1 MCRSWRAK
9 TALLG
14 LIALPEWGLITKPGG
29 ACKAGFGP
37 VRAKM
42 PQQGPPLCVA
52 PRTCPLLY
60 LPAPEKSP
68 GTADFEAG
76 WLTGRRN
83 RLRRM
88 SETSNPAVEAI
99 EEEAQRRKPGK
110 GVGPLLRLLPFLASY
125 RGMVVLAFAALVAA
139 TLATLAIPMASRR
152 LIDNGFSRENA
163 AFIDQYFLALVLVA
177 LVLGAASAARFYFV
191 SWLGERVVA
200 DLRQSVYA
208 HVLTLSPSFFEL
220 TRTGEVLSRLTAD
233 TTLIKTVVGS
243 SASIALRNLFLFFGA
258 VAMMVATSPYLSGM
272 VLLAIPAILLPLIVF
287 GRWVRRLSR
296 SAQDR
301 LADTS
306 AFGTESLNAIQIV
319 QAFTHEEI
327 DRARFATHVEH
338 TFETSRS
345 RILARAVLTAL
356 VFFFGLSSVVGV
368 LWVGANAVL
377 AETMSGGELLEFI
390 LYAVFAATAIAALSE
405 IWGDM
410 QMAAGATE
418 RLMELLDIEP
428 EIAAPPVPAPLPAP
442 RGELSFDNVTFSYPS
457 RPGVSALNGF
467 SLAVRSG
474 ETVALVGPSGAGK
487 STVFQLLLR
496 FYDPQS
502 GRVMLDGVDLAD
514 ADPQDVRSRL
524 AVVPQETVVFGT
536 SVAENIRYGRPQASD
551 EEVRA
556 AARAAR
562 IDDFIVQ
569 LPQGYETQVGERGIM
584 LSGGQ
589 RQRIAIARAILRDAP
604 VLLLDE
610 ATSAL
615 DAESETL
622 VQQALE
628 RLMQGRTTLVIAHRL
643 ATVLKADRIIVME
656 EGRVAASGTHDELIR
671 QGGLYA
677 RLARLQFADGGGWR
691 TVNEEKSAAS
701 GGKI

>member
-1 MCRSWRAK
+1 
-9 TALLG
+9 
-14 LIALPEWGLITKPGG
+14 
-29 ACKAGFGP
+29 
-37 VRAKM
+37 
-42 PQQGPPLCVA
+42 
-52 PRTCPLLY
+52 
-60 LPAPEKSP
+60 
-68 GTADFEAG
+68 
-76 WLTGRRN
+76 
-83 RLRRM
+83 M
-88 SETSNPAVEAI
+88 SETSNPVVEAI
-99 EEEAQRRKPGK
+99 EEEAQRRKPAR
-110 GVGPLLRLLPFLASY
+110 GVGPLLRLVPFLGRY
-125 RGMVVLAFAALVAA
+125 RVMVALAFVALVAA

-152 LIDNGFSRENA
+152 LIDNGFNRENA
-163 AFIDQYFLALVLVA
+163 AFIDQYFVALIAVA
-177 LVLGAASAARFYFV
+177 LVLGMASAARFFFV

-200 DLRQSVYA
+200 DLRQAVYG
-208 HVLTLSPSFFEL
+208 HVLELSPAFFEQ

-243 SASIALRNLFLFFGA
+243 SASIALRNVFLFFGA
-258 VAMMVATSPYLSGM
+258 ATMMAATSPYLSGL

-306 AFGTESLNAIQIV
+306 TFGTESLNAIQIV
-319 QAFTHEEI
+319 QAFTHEDI
-327 DRARFATHVEH
+327 DRARFGEHVEH
-338 TFETSRS
+338 AFETSRA
-345 RILARAVLTAL
+345 RITARAVLTAL
-356 VFFFGLSSVVGV
+356 VFFFGMSSVVGV

-390 LYAVFAATAIAALSE
+390 LYAVFAASAIAALSE

-418 RLMELLDIEP
+418 RLMELLDIDP
-428 EIAAPPVPAPLPAP
+428 QVAAPPVPTPLPAP
-442 RGELSFDNVTFSYPS
+442 RGELAFNNVNFAYPS

-467 SLAVRSG
+467 SLSVRRG

-502 GRVMLDGVDLAD
+502 GSVTLDGVDVRD
-514 ADPQDVRSRL
+514 ADPREVRARL

-536 SVAENIRYGRPQASD
+536 TVAENIRYGRPEASD
-551 EEVRA
+551 EDIRA

-562 IDDFIVQ
+562 IDDFITH
-569 LPQGYETQVGERGIM
+569 LPQGYETHVGERGVT

-628 RLMQGRTTLVIAHRL
+628 GLMQDRTTLVIAHRL
-643 ATVLKADRIIVME
+643 ATVLKADRIVVME
-656 EGRVAASGTHDELIR
+656 EGRLVASGTHEELIK

-677 RLARLQFADGGGWR
+677 RLARLQFAAGRDWPADTGGR
-691 TVNEEKSAAS
+691 SAAT
-701 GGKI
+701 GV

>member
-1 MCRSWRAK
+1 
-9 TALLG
+9 
-14 LIALPEWGLITKPGG
+14 
-29 ACKAGFGP
+29 
-37 VRAKM
+37 
-42 PQQGPPLCVA
+42 
-52 PRTCPLLY
+52 
-60 LPAPEKSP
+60 
-68 GTADFEAG
+68 
-76 WLTGRRN
+76 
-83 RLRRM
+83 M
-88 SETSNPAVEAI
+88 SETSNPVVEAI
-99 EEEAQRRKPGK
+99 EEEAQRRKPAK
-110 GVGPLLRLLPFLASY
+110 GVQPLIRLLPFLGRYKA
-125 RGMVVLAFAALVAA
+125 MVALAFVSLVFA

-177 LVLGAASAARFYFV
+177 LVLGVASAARFFFV
-191 SWLGERVVA
+191 SWIGERVVA
-200 DLRQSVYA
+200 DLRCAVYA
-208 HVLTLSPSFFEL
+208 HILKLSPAFFEL

-243 SASIALRNLFLFFGA
+243 SASVALRNVFLFFGA
-258 VAMMVATSPYLSGM
+258 AAMMAATSPYLSSL

-319 QAFTHEEI
+319 QAFTHEAI
-327 DRARFATHVEH
+327 DNERFGARVEQA
-338 TFETSRS
+338 FDTSRS
-345 RILARAVLTAL
+345 RITARAILTAL

-377 AETMSGGELLEFI
+377 ADTMTGGELLEFI
-390 LYAVFAATAIAALSE
+390 LYAVFAASALAALSE

-418 RLMELLDIEP
+418 RLMEILDVEP
-428 EIAAPPVPAPLPAP
+428 LIAAPAKPEPIRQA
-442 RGELSFDNVTFSYPS
+442 RGEISFDNITFSYPS
-457 RPGVSALNGF
+457 RPGVSALHDY
-467 SLAVRSG
+467 SLTVAPG

-496 FYDPQS
+496 FYDPQQ
-502 GRVMLDGVDLAD
+502 GTIRLDGVDIRQ
-514 ADPQDVRSRL
+514 ADPKELRGHL
-524 AVVPQETVVFGT
+524 ALVPQETVVFGT
-536 SVAENIRYGRPQASD
+536 TVAENIRYGRPEATF

-556 AARAAR
+556 AAAAAR
-562 IDDFIVQ
+562 IDDFIMR
-569 LPQGYETQVGERGIM
+569 LPQGYETEVGERGVT

-628 RLMQGRTTLVIAHRL
+628 GLMQNRTTLVIAHRL
-643 ATVLKADRIIVME
+643 ATVLKADRIVVME
-656 EGRVAASGTHDELIR
+656 EGRVAASGTHEELVK

-677 RLARLQFADGGGWR
+677 RLARLQFAGAREFGQGPEERSAVRGG
-691 TVNEEKSAAS
+691 
-701 GGKI
+701 

>member
-1 MCRSWRAK
+1 
-9 TALLG
+9 
-14 LIALPEWGLITKPGG
+14 
-29 ACKAGFGP
+29 
-37 VRAKM
+37 
-42 PQQGPPLCVA
+42 
-52 PRTCPLLY
+52 
-60 LPAPEKSP
+60 
-68 GTADFEAG
+68 
-76 WLTGRRN
+76 
-83 RLRRM
+83 M
-88 SETSNPAVEAI
+88 SETSNPVVEAI
-99 EEEAQRRKPGK
+99 EEEAQRRKPAR
-110 GVGPLLRLLPFLASY
+110 GVRPLLRLVPFLGRY
-125 RGMVVLAFAALVAA
+125 RVMVALAFVALVAA

-152 LIDNGFSRENA
+152 LIDNGFNRENV
-163 AFIDQYFLALVLVA
+163 AFIDQYFLALVVVA
-177 LVLGAASAARFYFV
+177 LVLGMASAARFFFV

-200 DLRQSVYA
+200 DLRRAVYG
-208 HVLTLSPSFFEL
+208 HVLKLSPAFFEM

-243 SASIALRNLFLFFGA
+243 SASIALRNVFLFFGA
-258 VAMMVATSPYLSGM
+258 AAMMAATSPYLSGL

-319 QAFTHEEI
+319 QAFTHEDI
-327 DRARFATHVEH
+327 DRARFGEHVEH
-338 TFETSRS
+338 AFETSRS
-345 RILARAVLTAL
+345 RITARAILTAL
-356 VFFFGLSSVVGV
+356 VFFFGMSSVVGV

-377 AETMSGGELLEFI
+377 ADTMSGGELLEFI
-390 LYAVFAATAIAALSE
+390 LYAVFAASAIAALSE

-428 EIAAPPVPAPLPAP
+428 QVAAPPVPTPLPAP
-442 RGELSFDNVTFSYPS
+442 RGELAFDNVNFAYPS

-467 SLAVRSG
+467 SLSVRRG

-502 GRVMLDGVDLAD
+502 GSVTLDGVDVRD
-514 ADPQDVRSRL
+514 ADPREVRARL
-524 AVVPQETVVFGT
+524 AVVPQETVVFGAT
-536 SVAENIRYGRPQASD
+536 VAENIRYGRPGASD
-551 EEVRA
+551 EDIRA

-562 IDDFIVQ
+562 IDDFITH
-569 LPQGYETQVGERGIM
+569 LPQGYETHVGERGVT

-628 RLMQGRTTLVIAHRL
+628 GLMQDRTTLVIAHRL
-643 ATVLKADRIIVME
+643 ATVLKADRIVVME
-656 EGRVAASGTHDELIR
+656 EGRLVASGTHEELIK

-677 RLARLQFADGGGWR
+677 RLARLQFAAGRDWPADTGGR
-691 TVNEEKSAAS
+691 SAAT
-701 GGKI
+701 GI

>member
-1 MCRSWRAK
+1 
-9 TALLG
+9 
-14 LIALPEWGLITKPGG
+14 
-29 ACKAGFGP
+29 
-37 VRAKM
+37 
-42 PQQGPPLCVA
+42 
-52 PRTCPLLY
+52 
-60 LPAPEKSP
+60 
-68 GTADFEAG
+68 
-76 WLTGRRN
+76 
-83 RLRRM
+83 M
-88 SETSNPAVEAI
+88 SETSNPVVEVI
-99 EEEAQRRKPGK
+99 EEEAQRRSPAK
-110 GVGPLLRLLPFLASY
+110 GVGPLIRLLPYLGRY
-125 RGMVVLAFAALVAA
+125 KGMVALAFVSLIFA
-139 TLATLAIPMASRR
+139 TLSTLAIPMASRR

-163 AFIDQYFLALVLVA
+163 AFIDQYFVA
-177 LVLGAASAARFYFV
+177 LVIVALMLGISSAARFFFV

-200 DLRQSVYA
+200 DLRRAVYE
-208 HVLTLSPSFFEL
+208 HILKLSPAFFEL

-258 VAMMVATSPYLSGM
+258 ASMMAATSPYLSGL

-319 QAFTHEEI
+319 QAFTHEAI
-327 DRARFATHVEH
+327 DNERFATRVEQA
-338 TFETSRS
+338 FGTSRS
-345 RILARAVLTAL
+345 RIVARAVLTAL

-377 AETMSGGELLEFI
+377 ADTMTGGELFEFI
-390 LYAVFAATAIAALSE
+390 LYAVFAASALAALSE

-418 RLMELLDIEP
+418 RLVEILDVEP
-428 EIAAPPVPAPLPAP
+428 LIAAPENPLPIPQAQ
-442 RGELSFDNVTFSYPS
+442 GEIVFDNVTFSYPS
-457 RPGVSALNGF
+457 RPGISALHDY
-467 SLAVRSG
+467 SLTVSPG

-496 FYDPQS
+496 FYDPQLGS
-502 GRVMLDGVDLAD
+502 IRLDGVDLRK
-514 ADPQDVRSRL
+514 ADPKELRRHL
-524 AVVPQETVVFGT
+524 ALVPQETVVFGT
-536 SVAENIRYGRPQASD
+536 TVTENIRYGRPDASF

-556 AARAAR
+556 AATAAR
-562 IDDFIVQ
+562 IDDFIMR
-569 LPQGYETQVGERGIM
+569 LPDGYETEVGERGVT

-628 RLMQGRTTLVIAHRL
+628 GLMQNRTTLVIAHRL
-643 ATVLKADRIIVME
+643 ATVLKADRIVVMD
-656 EGRVAASGTHDELIR
+656 EGRVVASGTHEELVK

-677 RLARLQFADGGGWR
+677 RLAKLQFAGARDMDLGVEERAAAQGG
-691 TVNEEKSAAS
+691 
-701 GGKI
+701 

>member
-1 MCRSWRAK
+1 
-9 TALLG
+9 
-14 LIALPEWGLITKPGG
+14 
-29 ACKAGFGP
+29 
-37 VRAKM
+37 
-42 PQQGPPLCVA
+42 
-52 PRTCPLLY
+52 
-60 LPAPEKSP
+60 
-68 GTADFEAG
+68 
-76 WLTGRRN
+76 
-83 RLRRM
+83 M
-88 SETSNPAVEAI
+88 SDTSNPAVEAI
-99 EEEAQRRKPGK
+99 EEEAQRRRPAK
-110 GVGPLLRLLPFLASY
+110 GVRPLLRLVPYLVSY
-125 RGMVVLAFAALVAA
+125 RGMVVLAFVSLVGA

-152 LIDNGFSRENA
+152 LVDNGFDQNNA
-163 AFIDQYFLALVLVA
+163 AFIDQYFLALITVA
-177 LVLGAASAARFYFV
+177 LVLGVASACRFYFV

-200 DLRQSVYA
+200 DLRAAVYS
-208 HVLTLSPSFFEL
+208 HVLSLSPAFFEL

-243 SASIALRNLFLFFGA
+243 SASIALRNLFLFVGA
-258 VAMMVATSPYLSGM
+258 ATMMAATSPYLSGL
-272 VLLAIPAILLPLIVF
+272 VLLAIPAILLPLILF

-319 QAFTHEEI
+319 QAFTHEAI
-327 DRARFATHVEH
+327 DRARFASHVEQ
-338 TFETSRS
+338 TFEMSRA

-377 AETMSGGELLEFI
+377 AGTMSGGELFEFI
-390 LYAVFAATAIAALSE
+390 LYAVFAASALAALSE

-428 EIAAPPVPAPLPAP
+428 EIAAPSHPSLLPAP
-442 RGELSFDNVTFSYPS
+442 RGEVTFENVTFSYPA
-457 RPGVSALNGF
+457 RPGVSALDGF
-467 SLAVRSG
+467 SLTVRPG

-496 FYDPQS
+496 FYDPQ
-502 GRVMLDGVDLAD
+502 GGHVRLDGLDVRHV
-514 ADPQDVRSRL
+514 DPQALRGRL
-524 AVVPQETVVFGT
+524 AVVPQEIVVFGM
-536 SVAENIRYGRPQASD
+536 SVAENIRYGRPEASM

-562 IDDFIVQ
+562 IDDFIMQ
-569 LPQGYETQVGERGIM
+569 LPQGYDTQVGERGIM

-589 RQRIAIARAILRDAP
+589 RQRIAIARAILREAP

-628 RLMQGRTTLVIAHRL
+628 GLMKDRTTLVIAHRL

-656 EGRVAASGTHDELIR
+656 EGRVVASGTHEELIG

-677 RLARLQFADGGGWR
+677 RLARLQFADGS
-691 TVNEEKSAAS
+691 E
-701 GGKI
+701 

>member
-1 MCRSWRAK
+1 
-9 TALLG
+9 
-14 LIALPEWGLITKPGG
+14 
-29 ACKAGFGP
+29 
-37 VRAKM
+37 
-42 PQQGPPLCVA
+42 
-52 PRTCPLLY
+52 
-60 LPAPEKSP
+60 
-68 GTADFEAG
+68 
-76 WLTGRRN
+76 
-83 RLRRM
+83 M
-88 SETSNPAVEAI
+88 SDISNPVVEAI
-99 EEEAQRRKPGK
+99 EEEAQRRKPAK
-110 GVGPLLRLLPFLASY
+110 GVRPIVRLMPFLANY
-125 RGMVVLAFAALVAA
+125 RVMVALAFVSLVLA
-139 TLATLAIPMASRR
+139 TIATLAIPMAGRR
-152 LIDNGFSRENA
+152 LIDNGFSRESA
-163 AFIDQYFLALVLVA
+163 AFVDQYFLALVLVA
-177 LVLGAASAARFYFV
+177 LVLGISSASRFFFV
-191 SWLGERVVA
+191 SWIGERVVA
-200 DLRQSVYA
+200 DIRCAVYA
-208 HVLTLSPSFFEL
+208 HVLKLSPAFFEM

-243 SASIALRNLFLFFGA
+243 SASIALRNIFLFFGA
-258 VAMMVATSPYLSGM
+258 AAMMAATSPYLSGL

-319 QAFTHEEI
+319 QAFTHEPI
-327 DRARFATHVEH
+327 DNERFGSTVERA
-338 TFETSRS
+338 FETARS
-345 RILARAVLTAL
+345 RIVARAVLTAL
-356 VFFFGLSSVVGV
+356 IFFFGMSSVVGV

-377 AETMSGGELLEFI
+377 ADTMTGGELLEFI
-390 LYAVFAATAIAALSE
+390 LYAVFAASAIAALSE

-418 RLMELLDIEP
+418 RLMELLDVEP
-428 EIAAPPVPAPLPAP
+428 EIAAPATPVILPAP
-442 RGELSFDNVTFSYPS
+442 RGEIAFENVTFSYPS

-467 SLAVRSG
+467 SLAVSPG

-496 FYDPQS
+496 FFDPQS
-502 GRVMLDGVDLAD
+502 GRVLVDGVDVRD
-514 ADPQDVRSRL
+514 ADPREVRARL
-524 AVVPQETVVFGT
+524 AVVPQETVVFGA
-536 SVAENIRYGRPQASD
+536 SVAENIRYGRPAASI

-562 IDDFIVQ
+562 IDDFIAQ
-569 LPQGYETQVGERGIM
+569 LPEGYDTQVGERGVT

-589 RQRIAIARAILRDAP
+589 RQRIAIARALLRNAP

-628 RLMQGRTTLVIAHRL
+628 GLMQDRTTLVIAHRL
-643 ATVLKADRIIVME
+643 ATVLKADRIVVME
-656 EGRVAASGTHDELIR
+656 DGRVVASGTHEELVR

-677 RLARLQFADGGGWR
+677 RLARLQFTGDRALFDTVDGRANTALG
-691 TVNEEKSAAS
+691 S
-701 GGKI
+701 

>member
-1 MCRSWRAK
+1 
-9 TALLG
+9 
-14 LIALPEWGLITKPGG
+14 
-29 ACKAGFGP
+29 
-37 VRAKM
+37 
-42 PQQGPPLCVA
+42 
-52 PRTCPLLY
+52 
-60 LPAPEKSP
+60 
-68 GTADFEAG
+68 
-76 WLTGRRN
+76 
-83 RLRRM
+83 M
-88 SETSNPAVEAI
+88 SETSNQVVEAI
-99 EEEAQRRKPGK
+99 EEEAQRRSPAK
-110 GVGPLLRLLPFLASY
+110 GVGPLVRLLPFLGRY
-125 RGMVVLAFAALVAA
+125 KGMVALAFVSLVFA

-163 AFIDQYFLALVLVA
+163 AFIDQYFVA
-177 LVLGAASAARFYFV
+177 LVIVALMLGVSSAARFFFV

-200 DLRQSVYA
+200 DLRRAVYE
-208 HVLTLSPSFFEL
+208 HILKLSPAFFEL

-258 VAMMVATSPYLSGM
+258 ASMMAATSAYLSGL

-319 QAFTHEEI
+319 QAFTHEAMDNE
-327 DRARFATHVEH
+327 RFAMRVEQA
-338 TFETSRS
+338 FDTSRS
-345 RILARAVLTAL
+345 RIMARAVLTAL

-377 AETMSGGELLEFI
+377 ADTMTGGELFEFI
-390 LYAVFAATAIAALSE
+390 LYAVFAASALAALSE

-418 RLMELLDIEP
+418 RLVEILDVEP
-428 EIAAPPVPAPLPAP
+428 LIAAPENPVPIPQAQ
-442 RGELSFDNVTFSYPS
+442 GEIVFGNVTFSYPS
-457 RPGVSALNGF
+457 RPGISALHDY
-467 SLAVRSG
+467 SLTVSPG

-496 FYDPQS
+496 FYDPQQGS
-502 GRVMLDGVDLAD
+502 IRLDGVDLRQ
-514 ADPQDVRSRL
+514 ADPKELRRHL
-524 AVVPQETVVFGT
+524 ALVPQETVVFGT
-536 SVAENIRYGRPQASD
+536 TVTENIRYGRPDASF

-556 AARAAR
+556 AAMAAR
-562 IDDFIVQ
+562 IDDFIMR
-569 LPQGYETQVGERGIM
+569 LPDGYETEVGERGVT

-628 RLMQGRTTLVIAHRL
+628 GLMQNRTTLVIAHRL
-643 ATVLKADRIIVME
+643 ATVLKADRIVVMD
-656 EGRVAASGTHDELIR
+656 EGRVVASGTHEELVK

-677 RLARLQFADGGGWR
+677 RLAQLQFAGARDMDLG
-691 TVNEEKSAAS
+691 VEERSAAQ
-701 GGKI
+701 GG

>member
-1 MCRSWRAK
+1 
-9 TALLG
+9 
-14 LIALPEWGLITKPGG
+14 
-29 ACKAGFGP
+29 
-37 VRAKM
+37 
-42 PQQGPPLCVA
+42 
-52 PRTCPLLY
+52 
-60 LPAPEKSP
+60 
-68 GTADFEAG
+68 
-76 WLTGRRN
+76 
-83 RLRRM
+83 M
-88 SETSNPAVEAI
+88 SETSNPVVEVI
-99 EEEAQRRKPGK
+99 EEEAQRRSPAK
-110 GVGPLLRLLPFLASY
+110 GVGPLIRLLPYLGRY
-125 RGMVVLAFAALVAA
+125 KGMVALAFVSLIFA
-139 TLATLAIPMASRR
+139 TLSTLAIPMASRR

-163 AFIDQYFLALVLVA
+163 AFIDQYFVA
-177 LVLGAASAARFYFV
+177 LVIVALMLGISSAARFFFV

-200 DLRQSVYA
+200 DLRRAVYE
-208 HVLTLSPSFFEL
+208 HILKLSPAFFEL

-258 VAMMVATSPYLSGM
+258 ASMMAATSPYLSGL

-319 QAFTHEEI
+319 QAFTHEAI
-327 DRARFATHVEH
+327 DNERFATRVEQA
-338 TFETSRS
+338 FGTSRS
-345 RILARAVLTAL
+345 RIVARAVLTAL

-377 AETMSGGELLEFI
+377 ADTMTGGELFEFI
-390 LYAVFAATAIAALSE
+390 LYAVFAASALAALSE

-418 RLMELLDIEP
+418 RLVEILDVEP
-428 EIAAPPVPAPLPAP
+428 LIAAPENPLPIPQAQ
-442 RGELSFDNVTFSYPS
+442 GEIVFDNVTFSYPS
-457 RPGVSALNGF
+457 RPGISALHDY
-467 SLAVRSG
+467 SLTVSPG

-496 FYDPQS
+496 FYDPQLGS
-502 GRVMLDGVDLAD
+502 IRLDGVDLRK
-514 ADPQDVRSRL
+514 ADPKELRRHL
-524 AVVPQETVVFGT
+524 ALVPQETVVFGT
-536 SVAENIRYGRPQASD
+536 TVTENIRYGRPDASF

-556 AARAAR
+556 AAMAAR
-562 IDDFIVQ
+562 IDDFIMR
-569 LPQGYETQVGERGIM
+569 LPDGYETEVGERGVT

-628 RLMQGRTTLVIAHRL
+628 GLMQNRTTLVIAHRL
-643 ATVLKADRIIVME
+643 ATVLKADRIVVMD
-656 EGRVAASGTHDELIR
+656 EGRVVASGTHEELVK

-677 RLARLQFADGGGWR
+677 RLAKLQFAGARDMDLGVEERAAAQGG
-691 TVNEEKSAAS
+691 
-701 GGKI
+701 

>member
-1 MCRSWRAK
+1 
-9 TALLG
+9 
-14 LIALPEWGLITKPGG
+14 
-29 ACKAGFGP
+29 
-37 VRAKM
+37 
-42 PQQGPPLCVA
+42 
-52 PRTCPLLY
+52 
-60 LPAPEKSP
+60 
-68 GTADFEAG
+68 
-76 WLTGRRN
+76 
-83 RLRRM
+83 M
-88 SETSNPAVEAI
+88 SDTSNPAVEAI

-110 GVGPLLRLLPFLASY
+110 GVGPLFRLLPLLGRYRVMVALA
-125 RGMVVLAFAALVAA
+125 VVSLVGA

-163 AFIDQYFLALVLVA
+163 AFIDQYFLALIIVA
-177 LVLGAASAARFYFV
+177 LVLGIASASRFYFV

-200 DLRQSVYA
+200 DLRQAVYA
-208 HVLTLSPSFFEL
+208 HVLKLSPSFFEI

-258 VAMMVATSPYLSGM
+258 VTMMVATSPYLSGM

-319 QAFTHEEI
+319 QAFTHEPI
-327 DRARFATHVEH
+327 DRARFDAYVEH
-338 TFETSRS
+338 TFDTSRA

-377 AETMSGGELLEFI
+377 AETMSGGQLFEFI

-428 EIAAPPVPAPLPAP
+428 EIAAPPVPAALPAP
-442 RGELSFDNVTFSYPS
+442 RGELSFEGVTFAYPA
-457 RPGVSALNGF
+457 RPGVSALNDF
-467 SLAVRSG
+467 SLAVRRG

-502 GRVMLDGVDLAD
+502 GRVLIDGVDLRD
-514 ADPQDVRSRL
+514 ADPKDVRSRL
-524 AVVPQETVVFGT
+524 AVVPQETVVFGA

-551 EEVRA
+551 ADVRA
-556 AARAAR
+556 AAKAAR
-562 IDDFIVQ
+562 IDDFIAQ
-569 LPQGYETQVGERGIM
+569 LPDGYDTQVGERGIM

-628 RLMQGRTTLVIAHRL
+628 GLMQDRTTLVIAHRL

-656 EGRVAASGTHDELIR
+656 GGRVVASGTHDELIQ

-677 RLARLQFADGGGWR
+677 RLARLQFADGRDWR
-691 TVNEEKSAAS
+691 HVNDEMSAAS

>member
-1 MCRSWRAK
+1 
-9 TALLG
+9 
-14 LIALPEWGLITKPGG
+14 
-29 ACKAGFGP
+29 
-37 VRAKM
+37 
-42 PQQGPPLCVA
+42 
-52 PRTCPLLY
+52 
-60 LPAPEKSP
+60 
-68 GTADFEAG
+68 
-76 WLTGRRN
+76 
-83 RLRRM
+83 M
-88 SETSNPAVEAI
+88 SETSNPVVEAI
-99 EEEAQRRKPGK
+99 EEEAQRRKPAR
-110 GVGPLLRLLPFLASY
+110 GVGPLLRLVPFLGRY
-125 RGMVVLAFAALVAA
+125 RVMVALAFVALVAA

-152 LIDNGFSRENA
+152 LIDNGFNRENA
-163 AFIDQYFLALVLVA
+163 AFIDQYFLALVAVA
-177 LVLGAASAARFYFV
+177 LMLGMASAARFFFV

-200 DLRQSVYA
+200 DLRKAVYA
-208 HVLTLSPSFFEL
+208 HVLSLSPAFVEL

-243 SASIALRNLFLFFGA
+243 SASIALRNVFLFFGA
-258 VAMMVATSPYLSGM
+258 AAMMAATSPYLSGL

-319 QAFTHEEI
+319 QAFTHEDI
-327 DRARFATHVEH
+327 DRARFGEHVEH
-338 TFETSRS
+338 AFETSRS
-345 RILARAVLTAL
+345 RITARAILTAL
-356 VFFFGLSSVVGV
+356 VFFFGMSSVVGV

-377 AETMSGGELLEFI
+377 ADTMSGGELLEFI
-390 LYAVFAATAIAALSE
+390 LYAVFAASAIAALSE

-428 EIAAPPVPAPLPAP
+428 QVAAPPVPTPLPAP
-442 RGELSFDNVTFSYPS
+442 RGELAFDNVNFAYPS

-467 SLAVRSG
+467 SLSVRRG

-502 GRVMLDGVDLAD
+502 GSVTLDGVDVRD
-514 ADPQDVRSRL
+514 ADPREVRARL
-524 AVVPQETVVFGT
+524 AVVPQETVVFGAT
-536 SVAENIRYGRPQASD
+536 VAENIRYGRPGASD
-551 EEVRA
+551 EDIRA

-562 IDDFIVQ
+562 IDDFITH
-569 LPQGYETQVGERGIM
+569 LPQGYETHVGERGVT

-628 RLMQGRTTLVIAHRL
+628 GLMQDRTTLVIAHRL
-643 ATVLKADRIIVME
+643 ATVLKADRIVVME
-656 EGRVAASGTHDELIR
+656 EGRLVASGTHEELIK
-671 QGGLYA
+671 QGGLYT
-677 RLARLQFADGGGWR
+677 RLARLQFAAGRDWPADTGGR
-691 TVNEEKSAAS
+691 SAAT
-701 GGKI
+701 GI